1 MTAPPQNPPNRRPP
15 MGRDERLTV
24 RIPPAMLA
32 NFQHAAALRFC
43 GMTDLV
49 RVRLVGIAERLP
61 GPGFPGYLPMPWKAP
76 TYTRP
81 GWNDPATAQLQ
92 MRLPR
97 VLLDALDAIA
107 KASGVSRTMI
117 IRWIIA
123 EAVEP
128 LDWPLSLY
136 DVDPDADEN
145 P

>member
-1 MTAPPQNPPNRRPP
+1 MPAPPQKPINRRPP

-32 NFQHAAALRFC
+32 DFQHAAALRFC

-49 RVRLVGIAERLP
+49 RVRLADVADRLP
-61 GPGFPGYLPMPWKAP
+61 GPGYLPMPWRAP

-81 GWNDPATAQLQ
+81 GWEDKATAQLQ

-97 VLLDALDAIA
+97 VLLAALDALA
-107 KASGVSRTMI
+107 MASGVSRTMI

-128 LDWPLSLY
+128 LNWPLSLF
-136 DVDPDADEN
+136 DVDPEAD
-145 P
+145 

>member
-1 MTAPPQNPPNRRPP
+1 MTDNPQKPLSRRPP

-32 NFQHAAALRFC
+32 DFQHAAALRFC
-43 GMTDLV
+43 SMTDLV
-49 RVRLVGIAERLP
+49 RVRLVEVADRLP
-61 GPGFPGYLPMPWKAP
+61 GPGFPGYLPMPWRAP
-76 TYTRP
+76 KYTRP
-81 GWNDPATAQLQ
+81 GWDDRATAQLQ

-97 VLLDALDAIA
+97 VLLDALDALA
-107 KASGVSRTMI
+107 AASGVSRTMI

-128 LDWPLSLY
+128 ADLILTLY
-136 DVDPDADEN
+136 ETDPDPEEN

>member
-1 MTAPPQNPPNRRPP
+1 MTGTSQNPLNRRPP
-15 MGRDERLTV
+15 MGRDERLTI
-24 RIPPAMLA
+24 RIPPTMLA
-32 NFQHAAALRFC
+32 NFSHAAALRFC

-49 RVRLVGIAERLP
+49 RVRLVEVAARLP
-61 GPGFPGYLPMPWKAP
+61 GPGFPGYLPMPWRAP

-128 LDWPLSLY
+128 LDLILTLY
-136 DVDPDADEN
+136 ETDPSPE
-145 P
+145 